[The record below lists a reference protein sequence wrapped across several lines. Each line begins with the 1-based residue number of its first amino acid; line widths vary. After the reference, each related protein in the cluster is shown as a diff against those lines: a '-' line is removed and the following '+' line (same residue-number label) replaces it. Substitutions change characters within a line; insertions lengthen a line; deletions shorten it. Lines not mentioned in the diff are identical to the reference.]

1 MKFKKLRSY
10 KKVGKNGKTYTV
22 FVYAVSGT
30 PEQLAKYKAL
40 QGDKHRVDE
49 DGTPLWFST
58 RFVGETGQLIMS
70 DKGVFADMSEFDAA
84 ASLADQYGGNL
95 GQELARAAAGKLMGN
110 PIPESVPA
118 TEEKTA
124 G

>member
-40 QGDKHRVDE
+40 QGDNHRADE

-58 RFVGETGQLIMS
+58 RFVGETGALVMN
-70 DKGVFADMSEFDAA
+70 DKGVYADMSEFDAA

-110 PIPESVPA
+110 PIQDSVPA
-118 TEEKTA
+118 TEQKTA
-124 G
+124 E